1 MLLSYPTFVESK
13 SKQRGLVQLLDV
25 MKIQLP
31 DFVIADLYKNSLVI
45 TDEVHPAHTFMPAD
59 DPSDPSQTEET
70 EVPPALYLGGNEKGI
85 AVLVSNAQNRFLDDE
100 SLQLLTN
107 ILSAFTLTMNDIALF
122 NIQQTPFSYKDII
135 AQFGAKT
142 YLLFGVSTQQVELP
156 FQMPDYKVQTFD
168 NCKFLC
174 SASLEKM
181 KGSEQTAKL
190 EKTKLWMCLKSLFE

>member
-1 MLLSYPTFVESK
+1 
-13 SKQRGLVQLLDV
+13 

-45 TDEVHPAHTFMPAD
+45 TDEVHLAQAVFPVYETI
-59 DPSDPSQTEET
+59 DPIVTKGSEAAP
-70 EVPPALYLGGNEKGI
+70 VLYLGGNEKGI
-85 AVLVSNAQNRFLDDE
+85 SVVVNNMQQRFLDDE

-107 ILSAFTLTMNDIALF
+107 ILGAFKLTMNDIALF
-122 NIQQTPFSYKDII
+122 NIQQTPFSYKEIM
-135 AQFGAKT
+135 AQFGANT
-142 YLLFGVSTQQVELP
+142 CLLFGVSTQHVELP

-181 KGSEQTAKL
+181 KGTMQEAKL